1 MWGKL
6 DPQIGLLN
14 RGLDVSHFRQGIIA
28 DNIANAD
35 TPNYK
40 RKDIDFSEAMGS
52 AMAKRERPS
61 LERTDP
67 RHLGSPSGS
76 RDQLTALESEG
87 TRTRL
92 DGNNVD
98 IEVEMAKMAGN
109 SLYYQTA
116 SHLLSARYGVL
127 EKIINTGRP

>member
-1 MWGKL
+1 MWGKI
-6 DPQIGLLN
+6 DPQIGLLT
-14 RGLDVSHFRQGIIA
+14 RGLDVSHFRQGLIS

-40 RKDIDFSEAMGS
+40 RKDIDFSQAMG
-52 AMAKRERPS
+52 AAVARQKEAG
-61 LERTDP
+61 LVKTDP
-67 RHLGSPSGS
+67 RHLGSTTETGS
-76 RDQLTALESEG
+76 ELKAVEEGG

-98 IEVEMAKMAGN
+98 IEVEMAKLAGN
-109 SLYYQTA
+109 GLYYQTA
-116 SHLLSARYGVL
+116 GRLLSGRYGIL